1 MKKLIL
7 LLASGVFSVVL
18 GEEIYASFDVYA
30 INQSKLA
37 FEVGGIVKEIKVKV
51 SDRVKK
57 GDVLI
62 VLDSSSEEIGLK
74 NAKNEHALAKIAF
87 ENAKSKMDKFKQVQN
102 VIDKQSFEDI
112 EAAFK
117 QAQLNLAKAAINIER
132 YEDAVAKKTLRA
144 PYDGVISGKFID
156 LAQGVAPVQQ
166 VVLEMYSHPDVKLLI
181 SFDEKFKDRVR
192 VGQIYK
198 YKINGKEMEAKITLV
213 YPSIDIK
220 TRKIY
225 AEIYTQN
232 LTPGLFGEGYIK
244 AEWVW
249 LKFGL

>member
-1 MKKLIL
+1 MRKIL
-7 LLASGVFSVVL
+7 VALSALFSTL
-18 GEEIYASFDVYA
+18 CAEEIYASFDVYA

-37 FEVGGIVKEIKVKV
+37 FEVGGIVQEIKVKV

-62 VLDSSSEEIGLK
+62 RLNSSSEEIGLK
-74 NAKNEHALAKIAF
+74 NAKNEQELAKIAF

-112 EAAFK
+112 EAAYK

-144 PYDGVISGKFID
+144 PYDGVVSGKFID

-166 VVLEMYSHPDVKLLI
+166 VVLEMYSFPEVKLVI
-181 SFDEKFKDRVR
+181 SFDEKFKDKVK
-192 VGQIYK
+192 VGQSYK
-198 YKINGKEMEAKITLV
+198 YKIGGKEMEAKISLV

-225 AEIYTQN
+225 AEIYTKN
-232 LTPGLFGEGYIK
+232 LTPGLFGEGYIVV
-244 AEWVW
+244 E
-249 LKFGL
+249 